1 MLKIATTMHELY
13 LNSRREIDVYKI
25 LKKIS
30 KDKDITLKKEN
41 NGYYLEND
49 FIKILDNGDIKLNG
63 NKVNITE
70 LIYLLK

>member
-1 MLKIATTMHELY
+1 MHELY